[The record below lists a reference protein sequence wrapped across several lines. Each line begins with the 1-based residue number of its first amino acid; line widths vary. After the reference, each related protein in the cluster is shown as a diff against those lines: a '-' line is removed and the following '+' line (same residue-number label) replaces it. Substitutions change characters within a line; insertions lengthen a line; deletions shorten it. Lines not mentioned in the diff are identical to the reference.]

1 MFGLGRTVTL
11 ALVGWLWAD
20 LLLGMFAIF
29 LAANTASVS
38 AAQAPEKAVDPQV
51 LQIQIAID
59 GPTLIG
65 SNTAAVQ
72 AEQQRIAKAVIDQLT
87 SKKGPRRVAVA
98 LAFASQE
105 NPLDGDRIA
114 KAATAQLTTG
124 PFAGAVMKP
133 YHELVTGDQGRTLSL
148 ELYLYY

>member
-29 LAANTASVS
+29 LAANTTSS
-38 AAQAPEKAVDPQV
+38 AVAQTPQNAVDPQV
-51 LQIQIAID
+51 VQIQLTID
-59 GPTLIG
+59 GPTLL
-65 SNTAAVQ
+65 SNTAA
-72 AEQQRIAKAVIDQLT
+72 AQQEETRIAKAVVDQLQT
-87 SKKGPRRVAVA
+87 LKGGRRVAIA
-98 LAFASQE
+98 LAWATQE
-105 NPLDGDRIA
+105 NPLDGDKIA
-114 KAATAQLTTG
+114 KAATSQLTTG
-124 PFAGAVMKP
+124 PFAGAVVKP